1 MSVHCIRRVSAAIV
15 LPIGNDRRYS
25 VNNSPRT
32 FYNQQF
38 DSIFGPM
45 QEITTIKPQRS
56 WLRLD
61 LKEIWTYRELLYFLT
76 WRDVKIRYKQTAIG
90 VLWVILQPVI
100 TTAIFTVLFSNFA
113 RFDTK
118 DVPYPLF
125 ALSGLM
131 IWLFVHTSITMASN
145 SFVNNTNLVT
155 KVYFPRLI
163 VPFAATFAG
172 VTDLLFSLAL
182 LVVLMIYYGTMPDLH
197 ILLAPAFLILA
208 VIQTMAFGTLFS
220 ALNVRFRDVKFALPF
235 ALQVW
240 MIVSPVF
247 YPASL
252 LSEKWRLFFAINP
265 LVGILEGF
273 RASLF
278 GRPFDWQ
285 IIGISCAS
293 TLVFVL
299 LSLFVFKRMED
310 DFADLI

>member
-1 MSVHCIRRVSAAIV
+1 M
-15 LPIGNDRRYS
+15 
-25 VNNSPRT
+25 
-32 FYNQQF
+32 
-38 DSIFGPM
+38 
-45 QEITTIKPQRS
+45 
-56 WLRLD
+56 
-61 LKEIWTYRELLYFLT
+61 KEIWAYRELLYFLT

-90 VLWVILQPVI
+90 ILWVVLQPII
-100 TTAIFTVLFSNFA
+100 TTAIFTILFSSFA
-113 RFDTK
+113 RFETK

-131 IWLFVHTSITMASN
+131 IWLFVHTAITMASN
-145 SFVNNTNLVT
+145 SFVSNTNLVT

-163 VPFAATFAG
+163 VPVAATLAG
-172 VTDLLFSLAL
+172 ITDLFFSLII
-182 LVVLMIYYGTMPDLH
+182 LVILMIYYGVSVTWQ
-197 ILLAPAFLILA
+197 IALAPLFLILA
-208 VIQTMAFGTLFS
+208 IIQTVALGTLFS

-240 MIVSPVF
+240 MIASPVF
-247 YPASL
+247 YPSSL
-252 LSEKWRLFFAINP
+252 LSENRRLIFAINP

-278 GRPFDWQ
+278 GTAFNWQ

-293 TLVFVL
+293 ILVLVM